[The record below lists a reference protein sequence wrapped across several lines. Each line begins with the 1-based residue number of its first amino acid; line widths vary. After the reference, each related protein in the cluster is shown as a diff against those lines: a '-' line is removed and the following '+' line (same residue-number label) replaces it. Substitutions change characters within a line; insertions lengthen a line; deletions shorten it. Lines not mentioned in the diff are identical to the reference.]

1 MIIPFDNQLPA
12 SLFRGLH
19 PSRRPPYM
27 SVLRTYWGNLE
38 VSRGS
43 RAPDPEM
50 EVQRIGGS
58 CFRIGDGKLTALV
71 KDADGNVIGL
81 IQAP

>member
-1 MIIPFDNQLPA
+1 
-12 SLFRGLH
+12 
-19 PSRRPPYM
+19 M

-38 VSRGS
+38 VSHGGRKPG
-43 RAPDPEM
+43 PEV
-50 EVQRIGGS
+50 EAQRIGGS
-58 CFRIGDGKLTALV
+58 CFRIGGGKLTALV